1 MSVLAQ
7 YVLING
13 QVLNSLTSY
22 FLLNFEDKAAEG
34 KPLVVTVT
42 DKQESLSSAQ
52 RRLYW
57 MWMGQLAA
65 HWGDD
70 KDAMHAYCKKQMLI
84 KIYYRDCPEFAEM
97 CDAIKTL
104 KKEMGETAQ
113 FKAIADGVIRET
125 SITKATV
132 KQMTEYLNA
141 IFAWAFGQGVKL
153 TVPEDLKWA
162 AEGGWV

>member
-52 RRLYW
+52 RRLYF

-65 HWGDD
+65 HWGTD
-70 KDAMHAYCKKQMLI
+70 KDYEHVEAKKQFLI
-84 KIYYRDCPEFAEM
+84 KIYYRDDADFAEM

-113 FKAIADGVIRET
+113 YKAIADGVIRET

-132 KQMTEYLNA
+132 KQMTEYLNC
-141 IFAWAFGQGVKL
+141 IFACAMGRGVKL
-153 TVPEDLKWA
+153 NVPEDLKWA